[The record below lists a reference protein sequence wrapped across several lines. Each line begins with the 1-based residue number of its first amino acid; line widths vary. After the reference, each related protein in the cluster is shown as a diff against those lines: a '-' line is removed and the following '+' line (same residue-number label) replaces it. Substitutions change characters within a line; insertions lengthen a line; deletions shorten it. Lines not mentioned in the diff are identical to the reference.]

1 MTKSIAQIEAEID
14 ALQGKLKLVEET
26 QHRIVIKERSLTL
39 SLEEKADAFDSLYNY
54 VSSIMEEIVKDQY
67 VPKDTKHWIFEYTMT
82 TLFGDEVW
90 SVWNKYVVSG
100 S

>member
-14 ALQGKLKLVEET
+14 ALQGELKLVEET
-26 QHRIVIKERSLTL
+26 QHRIVIKERSL

-67 VPKDTKHWIFEYTMT
+67 VPKDTKHYIFEYTMT
-82 TLFGDEVW
+82 TLFGSEVW
-90 SVWNKYVVSG
+90 SMWNKYVV
-100 S
+100 